1 MYLYC
6 LAVEAGCYSDIVEFA
21 VRSVSG
27 FPEFTKV
34 SESLQHFFEVQLGFH

>member
-21 VRSVSG
+21 VRSVGSQSSQK
-27 FPEFTKV
+27 FLRVYST
-34 SESLQHFFEVQLGFH
+34 SLKSN